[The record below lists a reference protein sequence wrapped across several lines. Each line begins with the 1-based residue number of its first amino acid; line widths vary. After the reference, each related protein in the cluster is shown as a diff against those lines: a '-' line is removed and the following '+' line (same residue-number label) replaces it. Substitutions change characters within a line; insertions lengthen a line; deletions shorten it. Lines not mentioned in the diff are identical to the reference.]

1 MKKVYLLE
9 PNDIVQ
15 ENDLAWSQYTESWYN
30 IDVWSYDIQ
39 PGDRAGGCSTAIIRE
54 IEETTNE

>member
-9 PNDIVQ
+9 PDDIVQ
-15 ENDLAWSQYTESWYN
+15 EEDLAWSQYSESWYLITKN
-30 IDVWSYDIQ
+30 GWIIK
-39 PGDRAGGCSTAIIRE
+39 PGDRAGDCSVAIIRE